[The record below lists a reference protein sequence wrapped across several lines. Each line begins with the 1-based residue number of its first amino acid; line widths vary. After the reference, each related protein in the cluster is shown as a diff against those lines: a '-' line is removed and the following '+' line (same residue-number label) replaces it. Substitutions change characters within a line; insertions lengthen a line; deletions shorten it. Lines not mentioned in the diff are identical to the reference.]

1 MPRLDPNQRL
11 TPSIL
16 DRLIAEP
23 DPSGRYLGLSFDLQQ
38 MADAVRRDLE
48 ELLNTRRSTRAVA
61 EEFPEVRSSVV
72 NYGLPDLSS
81 ISADTDS
88 EREDVARII
97 ESVIAGFEPRLR
109 DVRAHLVGGI
119 DGKERALRYHIT
131 ARLAVDPCP
140 EVGFDTVLELMTGNA
155 TVQRSES

>member
-16 DRLIAEP
+16 DRLMADA
-23 DPSGRYLGLSFDLQQ
+23 DPGGRYLGLSFDLQQ
-38 MADAVRRDLE
+38 AADAVRRDLE
-48 ELLNTRRSTRAVA
+48 ELLNTRRSARAIA

-81 ISADTDS
+81 VSADTDA

-97 ESVIAGFEPRLR
+97 ESVIGRFEPRLR
-109 DVRAHLVGGI
+109 EVRAQLVGGV
-119 DGKERALRYHIT
+119 DGKERALRFHIS

-140 EVGFDTVLELMTGNA
+140 EVSFDTVLELMTGSA